1 MPEDKKADLEQ
12 RIEEYRHKI
21 EEISAFRDD
30 PKIEKIIKALQKQI
44 AQDSYQLSVLDQ
56 VPEFLLNPLS
66 QFSAFSLHG
75 CPGTGGSQSGI

>member
-1 MPEDKKADLEQ
+1 MPEDKKADLER

-44 AQDSYQLSVLDQ
+44 ARDSYQLSVLDE
-56 VPEFLLNPLS
+56 VPK
-66 QFSAFSLHG
+66 A
-75 CPGTGGSQSGI
+75 

>member
-44 AQDSYQLSVLDQ
+44 AQIFTS
-56 VPEFLLNPLS
+56 
-66 QFSAFSLHG
+66 
-75 CPGTGGSQSGI
+75 

>member
-1 MPEDKKADLEQ
+1 MVTNARRTNPRSKKADLEQ

-44 AQDSYQLSVLDQ
+44 AQDSYQLSVLDE
-56 VPEFLLNPLS
+56 VPE
-66 QFSAFSLHG
+66 A
-75 CPGTGGSQSGI
+75 

>member
-44 AQDSYQLSVLDQ
+44 AQDSYQLSVLNQ
-56 VPEFLLNPLS
+56 VREL
-66 QFSAFSLHG
+66 
-75 CPGTGGSQSGI
+75 

>member
-12 RIEEYRHKI
+12 RIDEYRHKI

-56 VPEFLLNPLS
+56 VPE
-66 QFSAFSLHG
+66 A
-75 CPGTGGSQSGI
+75 

>member
-44 AQDSYQLSVLDQ
+44 AEDSYQLSVLDQ
-56 VPEFLLNPLS
+56 VPE
-66 QFSAFSLHG
+66 A
-75 CPGTGGSQSGI
+75 

>member
-44 AQDSYQLSVLDQ
+44 AQDSYQLSVLDE
-56 VPEFLLNPLS
+56 VPE
-66 QFSAFSLHG
+66 A
-75 CPGTGGSQSGI
+75 

>member
-1 MPEDKKADLEQ
+1 MPEDKKAHLEQ
-12 RIEEYRHKI
+12 RIEEYRRKI

-56 VPEFLLNPLS
+56 VPK
-66 QFSAFSLHG
+66 A
-75 CPGTGGSQSGI
+75 

>member
-1 MPEDKKADLEQ
+1 MPEDKKADLEH

-44 AQDSYQLSVLDQ
+44 AQDSYQLSVLNQ
-56 VPEFLLNPLS
+56 VREL
-66 QFSAFSLHG
+66 
-75 CPGTGGSQSGI
+75 